1 MSREM
6 WSGNWDRM
14 SFEEQREYRD
24 RKFSYFIR
32 TQLYPYSPF
41 YRKLFDQHGIDPY
54 KIRGVADIKS
64 LPFTYKADIAP
75 DREDPERFRQ
85 FILQP
90 DRELFSRYMPRGRL
104 ALMRLGSLTRGRDKA
119 WSDFMLRFRPV
130 HIQFT
135 TGRTGLPTPILYGG
149 QDVARMAEAG
159 RRVLELCGYG
169 SRIEY
174 EGASII
180 NAMPFAPHLAFWMV
194 AKGLDRAGILGL
206 NSGGGRVLG
215 TERII
220 GAVESM
226 RASGII
232 GMPSY
237 VYHLLKAAADEG
249 RDFSSVKMLLLSAER
264 VSTGTKAKMRELLA
278 EVGSDAYVLGAL
290 GFTEGRKAYS
300 ECAPD
305 GETGYHLYPDM
316 DYIELVDPATG
327 EPVEEGE
334 DGELVY
340 TCLEGQ
346 GTVVL
351 RFRTG
356 DLVRGGLVYER
367 CPSCGRS
374 VPRLSSD
381 ITRSGSV
388 KGFCLIKLK
397 GTLVDQGAFST
408 VLEAEP
414 GVAEW
419 QVEID
424 KAGGDPY
431 DVDVVNVFISPDPG
445 MTAEARRRLLDEVEG
460 RLELVTEVK
469 PNRVEMMD
477 LDDLVEQLRA
487 DDCMKELRFVD
498 RRPEL

>member
-1 MSREM
+1 MPREI

-24 RKFSYFIR
+24 RKFSYYVR
-32 TQLYPYSPF
+32 TQLYPFSPY
-41 YRKLFDQHGIDPY
+41 YRRLFDEHGIDPNRVRRLED
-54 KIRGVADIKS
+54 IRS

-75 DREDPERFRQ
+75 DQEDPERFRQ

-90 DRELFSRYMPRGRL
+90 DRGLMESHLPRGPLARL
-104 ALMRLGSLTRGRDKA
+104 RLQELLKGKSPATNEFTR
-119 WSDFMLRFRPV
+119 RFRPV
-130 HIQFT
+130 HMQFT
-135 TGRTGLPTPILYGG
+135 TGRTGRPTPILYGG

-159 RRVLELCGYG
+159 RRVLELCGFG
-169 SRIEY
+169 STIDI
-174 EGASII
+174 EGASVI

-194 AKGLDRAGILGL
+194 TKGLERAGILGL
-206 NSGGGRVLG
+206 DSGGGRVLG
-215 TERII
+215 TSRIV

-226 RASGII
+226 GATGII
-232 GMPSY
+232 GMPGY
-237 VYHLLKAAADEG
+237 VYHLLKAAAEEG
-249 RDFSSVKMLLLSAER
+249 RDLSSVRVLLLAAER
-264 VSTGTKAKMRELLA
+264 VSGGTKEKMRELLA
-278 EVGSDAYVLGAL
+278 EVGSEAYVLGAL
-290 GFTEGRKAYS
+290 GFTEGRKAYA
-300 ECAPD
+300 ECAPG

-316 DYIELVDPATG
+316 DYIELVDPASG
-327 EPVEEGE
+327 EPVAEGE

-346 GTVVL
+346 GTAVL

-356 DLVRGGLVYER
+356 DLVRGGLVHER
-367 CPSCGRS
+367 CPSCGRT

-381 ITRSGSV
+381 IVRTGSV
-388 KGFCLIKLK
+388 KGFCLMKLK
-397 GTLVDQGAFST
+397 GTLVDQGSFWTALDGVS
-408 VLEAEP
+408 

-431 DVDVVNVFISPDPG
+431 EVDIVNVYVSAEPDLSL
-445 MTAEARRRLLDEVEG
+445 EARRRLVAEVEG
-460 RLELVTEVK
+460 RLELQTEVK
-469 PNRVEMMD
+469 PNRVE
-477 LDDLVEQLRA
+477 LVELDELVERLRA